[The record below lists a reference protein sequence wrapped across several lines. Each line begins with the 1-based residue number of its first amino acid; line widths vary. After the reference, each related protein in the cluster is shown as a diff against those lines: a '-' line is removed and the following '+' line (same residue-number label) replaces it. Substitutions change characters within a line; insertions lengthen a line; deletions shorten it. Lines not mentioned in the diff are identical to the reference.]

1 MPDKPKKDKRSAAL
15 ERIKA
20 LSSRRSS
27 AAAEPGHVTDGGAGG
42 GPRKG
47 ADKHGGGP
55 GHRPQGG

>member
-1 MPDKPKKDKRSAAL
+1 MTGTPKEKREAAL

-27 AAAEPGHVTDGGAGG
+27 TNAEPANAKNTPAG

-47 ADKHGGGP
+47 AAKHGGGP

>member
-1 MPDKPKKDKRSAAL
+1 MTDVPKKDKRAAAL

-27 AAAEPGHVTDGGAGG
+27 TAAEPDNPKGVSGGKPQKSA
-42 GPRKG
+42 P
-47 ADKHGGGP
+47 KHGGGV